1 MTRIAMSVLSLA
13 VVTALGGPATA
24 AEVPTLGVSVGA
36 EIEAGYDNTVIQ
48 DQGDAHTGPQALR
61 LNALGNMGPIAVGG
75 VAGLGVGKGRG
86 FRKLAGL
93 RAGWQPSYGSFRFQ
107 LLGEGGVH
115 SISNPGEGVKI
126 TDTSPATVSGAYVG
140 LVLGV
145 TRPFVAGGH
154 FEWGLALVARRD
166 LFTGTMTRPD
176 ATFLGEVQSAATY
189 EVGGTMVGASLSLA
203 YRFGDTGI

>member
-1 MTRIAMSVLSLA
+1 MTRIAISLLSTLVVLAGAGAARANDVPPLGLA
-13 VVTALGGPATA
+13 V
-24 AEVPTLGVSVGA
+24 GA
-36 EIEAGYDNTVIQ
+36 HIEAGYDNTVIQ
-48 DQGDAHTGPQALR
+48 DEGDAHTGPQALM
-61 LNALGNMGPIAVGG
+61 LNALGNRGPVAVGG

-86 FRKLAGL
+86 LRGIAGL

-115 SISNPGEGVKI
+115 SISNPGQGVLI
-126 TDTSPATVSGAYVG
+126 TDTSPATVSGPYVG

-145 TRPFVAGGH
+145 TRPFVTGGH

-166 LFTGTMTRPD
+166 LFTGTMTRPESS
-176 ATFLGEVQSAATY
+176 FLGEVQPAATF